1 MNVQLQKRTM
11 ESTTHL
17 QTLEN
22 SLNPRDPNAQLIKNL
37 KAVNN
42 RLIDAIAEAHE
53 SLLKAAGSSSE
64 PDKILNAC
72 GILAIALAEVA
83 KV

>member
-1 MNVQLQKRTM
+1 MD
-11 ESTTHL
+11 STTHL

-22 SLNPRDPNAQLIKNL
+22 SLNPRDPQTVALKNL

-53 SLLKAAGSSSE
+53 SLLKSAGSSSE
-64 PDKILNAC
+64 PDKILSAC
-72 GILAIALAEVA
+72 SILAQALAEVA